1 MLSVMAYKQV
11 HKRLGW
17 VLLAV
22 IGVGGALVAAVSVGA
37 ITLPGTHSGAQSA
50 QARAPVSPAAKRS
63 AANRQWASAT
73 CTSILGWK
81 NEIQRD
87 AANFGLGLGALP
99 RIQDAITATTGLLNK
114 LDNLGLPPSVQN
126 GQARADA
133 EQLRTDLQRR
143 VREIEDDA
151 RSVASGNIPAIAALL
166 SDLKNDRAVAPQMV
180 DRLRQIVSVDLGLS
194 VVQVRACQQ
203 LIGISS

>member
-1 MLSVMAYKQV
+1 MAYKQV

-203 LIGISS
+203 LIGILS

>member
-1 MLSVMAYKQV
+1 MPYNRV
-11 HKRLGW
+11 HKRLGR

-22 IGVGGALVAAVSVGA
+22 LGVAGAFVVAVSGGA
-37 ITLPGTHSGAQSA
+37 IRLPGTHSGTQSA
-50 QARAPVSPAAKRS
+50 QARALVSP

-87 AANFGLGLGALP
+87 AANLDLGLGALP
-99 RIQDAITATTGLLNK
+99 RIQDAITATTRMLNK
-114 LDNLGLPPSVQN
+114 IGKLGLPPSVQN
-126 GQARADA
+126 GQARADV
-133 EQLRTDLQRR
+133 EQLRTDLERR
-143 VREIEDDA
+143 VHEIEDDA
-151 RSVASGNIPAIAALL
+151 RSVASGNIPAIATLL

-194 VVQVRACQQ
+194 VVQSRACQQ
-203 LIGISS
+203 LLGISS

>member
-1 MLSVMAYKQV
+1 MAHKQV

-22 IGVGGALVAAVSVGA
+22 IAVGGALVAAVSVGA

-50 QARAPVSPAAKRS
+50 QAKALVSPAAKQS
-63 AANRQWASAT
+63 AANKQWASAA

-87 AANFGLGLGALP
+87 AANLGLGLGALP
-99 RIQDAITATTGLLNK
+99 RIQDAITATTRMLNK
-114 LDNLGLPPSVQN
+114 LDKLGLPPSVQN

-133 EQLRTDLQRR
+133 ERLRTDLQRR
-143 VREIEDDA
+143 VREIENDA
-151 RSVASGNIPAIAALL
+151 RSVASGNIPAIATLL

-180 DRLRQIVSVDLGLS
+180 DRVRQIVTVDLGIS
-194 VVQVRACQQ
+194 AVQIPACQQ
-203 LIGISS
+203 LVGISS

>member
-1 MLSVMAYKQV
+1 MAYNQV
-11 HKRLGW
+11 YKRLGR
-17 VLLAV
+17 VLLAI
-22 IGVGGALVAAVSVGA
+22 IGIVGAFVVAVSVGA
-37 ITLPGTHSGAQSA
+37 ITLPGTHSGTQSA
-50 QARAPVSPAAKRS
+50 QARDLVSPAAKRS

-87 AANFGLGLGALP
+87 AANLDLGLGALP
-99 RIQDAITATTGLLNK
+99 RIQDAITATTRMLNK
-114 LDNLGLPPSVQN
+114 IVKLGLPPSVQN
-126 GQARADA
+126 GQAQADA
-133 EQLRTDLQRR
+133 ERLRADLQRR

-151 RSVASGNIPAIAALL
+151 RSVAGGNIPAIATLL
-166 SDLKNDRAVAPQMV
+166 SDLKNDRAVGPQMF

-194 VVQVRACQQ
+194 VVQIRACQQ

>member
-1 MLSVMAYKQV
+1 MAYNQV
-11 HKRLGW
+11 YKRLGQ
-17 VLLAV
+17 VLLAI
-22 IGVGGALVAAVSVGA
+22 IGIVGAFVVAVSVGA
-37 ITLPGTHSGAQSA
+37 ITLPGTHSGTQSA
-50 QARAPVSPAAKRS
+50 QARVLVSPAAKLS

-87 AANFGLGLGALP
+87 AANLDLGLGALP
-99 RIQDAITATTGLLNK
+99 RIQDAITATTRMLNK
-114 LDNLGLPPSVQN
+114 IGKLGLPPSVQN
-126 GQARADA
+126 GQAQADA
-133 EQLRTDLQRR
+133 ERLRADLQRR

-151 RSVASGNIPAIAALL
+151 RSVAGGNIPAIATLL
-166 SDLKNDRAVAPQMV
+166 SDLKNDRAVGPQMF

-194 VVQVRACQQ
+194 VVQIRACQQ